1 MWLERNL
8 WKMALKYIQI
18 VNHHDHDNDEF
29 SWTNCTHFLWGWF
42 ALEVFVAFVV
52 SRKFPWPLLSWLPPA
67 LFYAPHEVIPEL
79 QQHVVDGTSW
89 RNFHVLKWKYL
100 TSSSKII
107 KNMWAV
113 AETLLLLLLLLLLEW
128 LDIWLSPSET
138 FRVTERRCVATW
150 IGFSKSNSAAAGLLE
165 TWSVN
170 STNHPERSLE
180 ADLYQPFFLQI
191 WW

>member
-1 MWLERNL
+1 MTMTTMNFHELT
-8 WKMALKYIQI
+8 A
-18 VNHHDHDNDEF
+18 
-29 SWTNCTHFLWGWF
+29 NCTHFLWGWF

-52 SRKFPWPLLSWLPPA
+52 SRKFPWQLLSWLPPA

-79 QQHVVDGTSW
+79 QQHVVDGASW
-89 RNFHVLKWKYL
+89 RNFHVLNEYIWRVHQRLLVYVGSYLKYVVVGVTRYL
-100 TSSSKII
+100 TSP
-107 KNMWAV
+107 
-113 AETLLLLLLLLLLEW
+113 LC
-128 LDIWLSPSET
+128 T